1 MSEAKCLLICGSRK
15 PAPGVDRPSA
25 ARELLKAVATGVAE
39 AGAEPDWLDL
49 RDLDLPF
56 FDGRDR
62 HEYGS
67 ADLARVASAI
77 EAAGVIVLSVPAY
90 WSGPAGGVK
99 NLLDLLGGAAYDQPP
114 GTPTPLED
122 KVVALLVVGSDDQS
136 AAVARAQVQAMLA
149 SMGAWTAPRAV
160 VVANPRRVRS
170 VDVLLET
177 LKEFGRYAA
186 GLRAP
191 ATSTVEAPA

>member
-1 MSEAKCLLICGSRK
+1 MSDGRYLLVCGSRK

-25 ARELLKAVATGVAE
+25 ARELLKPIAAGMAE
-39 AGAEPDWLDL
+39 AGAEPEWLDV

-67 ADLARVASAI
+67 ADLERVTAAV
-77 EAAGVIVLSVPAY
+77 EAADVIVVSVPAY
-90 WSGPAGGVK
+90 WSGPGGVVK

-114 GTPTPLED
+114 GTPTPLEG
-122 KVVALLVVGSDDQS
+122 KLVALLLVGSDDES
-136 AAVARAQVQAMLA
+136 AAVARAQVQATLA
-149 SMGAWTAPRAV
+149 SMGAWTAPRAA

-170 VDVLLET
+170 VEALLAS
-177 LKEFGRYAA
+177 LKDFGRYAA
-186 GLRAP
+186 GLRRAG
-191 ATSTVEAPA
+191 VEARA